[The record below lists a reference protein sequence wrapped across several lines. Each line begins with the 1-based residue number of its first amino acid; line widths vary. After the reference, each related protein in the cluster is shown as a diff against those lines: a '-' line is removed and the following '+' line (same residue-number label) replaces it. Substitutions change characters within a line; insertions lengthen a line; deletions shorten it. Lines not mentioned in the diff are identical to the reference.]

1 SGIEE
6 KNLQAGHIAALL
18 SDFDLAQTLYL
29 SSSDPLAALM
39 LRCDLQHWENAIQ
52 LAKHLAPQQIPL
64 ISKEY
69 ASQLEFTGDY
79 VNAIKYYKEGMKEE
93 KANHINACNAGL
105 ARSSLHVG
113 NVRHGV
119 DLALTH
125 PSQIVQRDCAAIL
138 KDMKQLY
145 CAKTKDQYKK
155 GALKVGDILR
165 QISSPK
171 ILLQYAK
178 AKEADHQVNYK
189 EAAEAYE
196 KAKDHDNH
204 IRMLLE
210 HLGQPEAAM
219 RVAQQNHSLTGAK
232 MVARFLLK
240 LGDYSTAIHFL
251 AMSQCGE
258 EAFQLAQK
266 HGQMETYAEIIG
278 PNATAEEL
286 QSIALHFEEE
296 NKHHL
301 AGKFFLR
308 SGKYAKALKHFLSHH
323 TGEDHSSLDLAI
335 ETISLAKDEV
345 LKSQLIDYL
354 MGETDGIP
362 KDAHYLFRLYMALDQ
377 HEEAARTAIIITR
390 EEQAQG
396 NYRSAHDML
405 FSMYQT
411 LGAQRAP
418 AEMAANLLLLHSYVL
433 VKVHIKIGNHLKGA
447 HLLMRVAKNI
457 SKFPMH
463 VVPILTSTVIECH
476 RARLHMSAFSYAS
489 MLMRPEYRNKIDAK
503 YTKRIEAVVRRPNS
517 YELEENNS
525 PCPFCNHSVPTNE
538 LFCPACKN
546 NIPYCIASGQHMVR
560 DNWSVC
566 PHCNFPACYSD
577 LLETES
583 TCPMCSQALIPED
596 IHLIADPTAYLQAIG
611 THD

>member
-1 SGIEE
+1 MQCRLGTFISACWECEARCGPGI
-6 KNLQAGHIAALL
+6 
-18 SDFDLAQTLYL
+18 D
-29 SSSDPLAALM
+29 
-39 LRCDLQHWENAIQ
+39 
-52 LAKHLAPQQIPL
+52 
-64 ISKEY
+64 
-69 ASQLEFTGDY
+69 ASQPNRAKRLRSYTEGYERTRLVTYCD
-79 VNAIKYYKEGMKEE
+79 KYLLPKF
-93 KANHINACNAGL
+93 C
-105 ARSSLHVG
+105 SSM
-113 NVRHGV
+113 RKPRK
-119 DLALTH
+119 LTT
-125 PSQIVQRDCAAIL
+125 S
-138 KDMKQLY
+138 
-145 CAKTKDQYKK
+145 
-155 GALKVGDILR
+155 
-165 QISSPK
+165 
-171 ILLQYAK
+171 
-178 AKEADHQVNYK
+178 YK

-566 PHCNFPACYSD
+566 PHCNFPACYSEFTS